1 MFNSIVNHAK
11 QNSNVWIFSTMALS
25 ASLSLLAAF
34 VLSVEVVQLAK
45 NPDAALSCSLNA
57 VINCAS
63 VMKHPSSDLFGF
75 PNSYL
80 GLIAEP
86 IVLTLAVA
94 GLAGVKFP
102 RGFMAAA
109 QIGYTAGLIFA
120 YYLLYVSV
128 FQIGALCPWCLLV
141 TVSTT
146 MVFASLTHYN
156 IRENNLYLSSRVNTK
171 LQSYIKQGYDKL
183 IVASVL
189 TAVAFLILFKY
200 HDGLFG

>member
-1 MFNSIVNHAK
+1 MFNNIMNHAK

-75 PNSYL
+75 PNSFL

-94 GLAGVKFP
+94 GLAGVRFP

-109 QIGYTAGLIFA
+109 QVGYTAGLIFA

-156 IRENNLYLSSRVNTK
+156 IRENNLYLSPQVSTK
-171 LQSYIKQGYDKL
+171 LQSYIKQGYDKF
-183 IVASVL
+183 IVATVL
-189 TAVAFLILFKY
+189 AAVTFLILFKY